1 MCPFLTAQSLDGE
14 VFLFSFR
21 HLSNCK
27 LMVLSATSR
36 AFLHHTH
43 TNTEKQ
49 TDGCI
54 WLHSCPV
61 STPSPLCD
69 ITCFGSCDLAL
80 YRLWALWFWIA
91 YPVSICVHYR
101 CSTSTTSEANGDD
114 TISSNVTIFRPFL
127 TWKKHNTYGCF
138 IFFFFLFV
146 LFLSLPFTEDQMLL
160 SQASRD
166 LKLIFSPLL
175 MNAKIIYNVTWR
187 RESCIALSI
196 NFLSVKKR
204 SLYASTATWR
214 NAMYVFGSAKKA
226 NHRVII

>member
-1 MCPFLTAQSLDGE
+1 MAAFGYIHVQS
-14 VFLFSFR
+14 
-21 HLSNCK
+21 
-27 LMVLSATSR
+27 
-36 AFLHHTH
+36 
-43 TNTEKQ
+43 Q
-49 TDGCI
+49 
-54 WLHSCPV
+54 P
-61 STPSPLCD
+61 PSPLCD

-101 CSTSTTSEANGDD
+101 CSTSTTSEANGGD

-127 TWKKHNTYGCF
+127 TRKKHNTHTVVLF
-138 IFFFFLFV
+138 LFFRLFV
-146 LFLSLPFTEDQMLL
+146 LFLSLSFTEDQMLL

-175 MNAKIIYNVTWR
+175 MNAKIIYNVTWK

-196 NFLSVKKR
+196 NFLSVKKKR

-214 NAMYVFGSAKKA
+214 NAMYVFGSANKP